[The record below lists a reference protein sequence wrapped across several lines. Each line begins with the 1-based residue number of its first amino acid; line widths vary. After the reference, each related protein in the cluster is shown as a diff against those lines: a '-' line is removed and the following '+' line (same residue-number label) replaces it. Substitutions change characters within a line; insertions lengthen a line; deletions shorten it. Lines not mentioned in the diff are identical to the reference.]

1 MRADQLMLLA
11 IGIACLALAQ
21 GSASAPYLLA
31 LEEKPYECVPDAEI
45 DATGGLSTEEKFR
58 CKEFCK
64 RSLPAL
70 RRPPA
75 LGGRRRHATA
85 PPALRE
91 CSDGACMAESSK
103 M

>member
-1 MRADQLMLLA
+1 MRAGHLMLLA

-31 LEEKPYECVPDAEI
+31 SEEKPYECVSDAEI
-45 DATGGLSTEEKFR
+45 DATGLSVVENER

-64 RSLPAL
+64 RSLPVL
-70 RRPPA
+70 RHPPA
-75 LGGRRRHATA
+75 LGGQASSRHC